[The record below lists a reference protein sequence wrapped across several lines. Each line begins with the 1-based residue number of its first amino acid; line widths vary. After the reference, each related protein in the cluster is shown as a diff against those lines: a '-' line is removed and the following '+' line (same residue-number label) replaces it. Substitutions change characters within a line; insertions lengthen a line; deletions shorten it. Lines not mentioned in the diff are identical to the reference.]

1 MLKNQKGV
9 TLLELI
15 IAIGILAL
23 VIGPYLNQFVKATE
37 IGERS
42 ERIVRAEYAAQKKLE
57 EIKLAP
63 DPNNNGMPQLY
74 EGFTVTVNYSN
85 KTTSVNSNN
94 GDLNYFDH
102 TISPDII
109 IVPSYDSVHTHLDF
123 QTDSGASKGL
133 VQNLDSDQTVT
144 LLLEETPIENAY
156 KLKYKV
162 DDGLY
167 TDILPLSKGPD
178 EEVVIRVN
186 ASQTETEDELLTF
199 VIYNASGNSD
209 KESPPKGNDKLSAR
223 QLEVYE
229 FDDDNKNYS
238 FERDISNTGE
248 VNFYLKL
255 NSETEETVNN
265 DLDYY
270 WVYITVENS
279 RGELI
284 YDLYSSVRKK

>member
-42 ERIVRAEYAAQKKLE
+42 ERVVRAEYAAQKKLE

-63 DPNNNGMPQLY
+63 NPEAHNRSELY
-74 EGFTVTVNYSN
+74 EGFTVTVKYSD
-85 KTTSVNSNN
+85 KTSSVNTNK
-94 GDLNYFDH
+94 GKMNYFDSQI
-102 TISPDII
+102 TPDIV
-109 IVPSYDSVHTHLDF
+109 IVPTYESGHTQVEF
-123 QTDSGASKGL
+123 QTSSGASKGFI
-133 VQNLDSDQTVT
+133 QNLKSDQEVT
-144 LLLEETPIENAY
+144 LLLEGTMVDNSY
-156 KLKYKV
+156 KLKYRV
-162 DDGLY
+162 DSESY
-167 TDILPLSKGPD
+167 TDIVTLSKTIGED
-178 EEVVIRVN
+178 VVLHVN
-186 ASQTETEDELLTF
+186 ASETGREEGLLSF
-199 VIYNASGNSD
+199 VIYNASGHSD
-209 KESPPKGNDKLSAR
+209 KNDTSEGEKKAR
-223 QLEVYE
+223 TIEVYE
-229 FDDDNKNYS
+229 FDDEEKNYS
-238 FERDISNTGE
+238 FKRDIESSAD

-255 NSETEETVNN
+255 YSDTEDTVDN

-270 WVYITVENS
+270 WVYITVKDS

>member
-57 EIKLAP
+57 EVKLAP
-63 DPNNNGMPQLY
+63 DPSKNNTPELY
-74 EGFTVTVNYSN
+74 EGFTVKVKYLD
-85 KTTSVNSNN
+85 KTTSVNTDS
-94 GDLNYFDH
+94 GELNLYDSQI
-102 TISPDII
+102 TPDIVI
-109 IVPSYDSVHTHLDF
+109 IPTYESGLSHVEF
-123 QTDSGASKGL
+123 QTNAGASKGFI
-133 VQNLDSDQTVT
+133 QNLSSDQEVT
-144 LLLEETPIENAY
+144 LYLEETSVTNSY
-156 KLKYKV
+156 KLKYRLEE
-162 DDGLY
+162 GEL
-167 TDILPLSKGPD
+167 TDIMTLTKTLD
-178 EEVVIRVN
+178 EDLVIRVN
-186 ASQTETEDELLTF
+186 ASQTGTENQLLSF
-199 VIYNASGNSD
+199 AIYNASGDSD
-209 KESPPKGNDKLSAR
+209 DLNTPENEMSGR
-223 QLEVYE
+223 TIEIYE
-229 FDDDNKNYS
+229 FDDDEKNYS
-238 FERDISNTGE
+238 FRRHIDSSAD

-255 NSETEETVNN
+255 DSDSEDTVDN